1 MGNSSLIG
9 SDAVHGNCDSADI
22 IEESS
27 FLMHSHSR
35 LIECWASQQKR
46 GTVDAGFQVSD
57 PLLTHP

>member
-9 SDAVHGNCDSADI
+9 SDAIQGRCYSADI

-35 LIECWASQQKR
+35 LIECWASQEKR
-46 GTVDAGFQVSD
+46 RMVDAGFQVSGL
-57 PLLTHP
+57 LLTYT